1 MCSLMNIVIG
11 ATFNSNCYLYIV
23 VNRIMYRSFYHLDIF
38 LNKDYCKLQS
48 YFFDCLGVSLLDLVP
63 DSFFTVCSL
72 RNECF
77 YVLNPDVLKR
87 YVTLTAINR
96 SFPSQKQT
104 AVGMNNA
111 LFRSKL

>member
-63 DSFFTVCSL
+63 DSV
-72 RNECF
+72 RNERF

-87 YVTLTAINR
+87 YITLTAINR
-96 SFPSQKQT
+96 YLPSQKQT